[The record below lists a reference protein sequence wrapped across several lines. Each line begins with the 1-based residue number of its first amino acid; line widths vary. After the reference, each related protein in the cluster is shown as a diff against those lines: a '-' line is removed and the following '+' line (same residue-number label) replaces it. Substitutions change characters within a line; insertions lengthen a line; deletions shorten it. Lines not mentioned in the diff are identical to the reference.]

1 MDKPQLVI
9 TGADGYLGLLL
20 ARRFLAATA
29 MPVLLWVRARDADA
43 FRLKQQQLMPHV
55 GHFGARVTYGW
66 GDLTHDQPFA
76 SIDPTDVRRIIHSAA
91 VTRFTIDTA
100 TARQVN
106 VDGTAKLL
114 QFASACP
121 ALESV
126 GILSTIYASGLTG
139 GVIDEVPLLGR
150 EGFCNQY
157 ERSKWESETLL
168 QSQFASLP
176 WRLFRI
182 ATVIADDDT
191 GTVTQHNVFHNTLKL
206 FYHGL
211 LPFIPGHAE
220 TPLYFVTGTFVTEA
234 IYALMHQPQDRV
246 IYHVSH
252 HRDAAVS
259 LGEVIALAFE
269 AFHHDRDF
277 RLRRP
282 LKPLYTDATS
292 FQMLTEEVH
301 IFGGD
306 LMRKAMAR
314 VAPFA
319 KQLFVCKEV
328 DNRRLRAGW
337 GEYHATAASYL
348 VQQTCDYLVRTQWG
362 TRDD

>member
-1 MDKPQLVI
+1 MEKPQLVI

-20 ARRFLAATA
+20 ARRFLVSTA
-29 MPVLLWVRARDADA
+29 MPVLLWVRARDATA

-76 SIDPTDVRRIIHSAA
+76 SIDPTEVRLIIHSAA
-91 VTRFTIDTA
+91 VTRFTVDAI

-106 VDGTAKLL
+106 VEGTAKLL
-114 QFASACP
+114 RFASACP
-121 ALESV
+121 ALEAV
-126 GILSTIYASGLTG
+126 GLLSTIYASGLIG
-139 GVIDEVPLLGR
+139 GVIDEVPFLGR
-150 EGFCNQY
+150 EGFCNHY

-191 GTVTQHNVFHNTLKL
+191 GAVTQHNVFHNTLKL

-211 LPFIPGHAE
+211 LPFIPGQAE

-234 IYALMHQPQDRV
+234 IYALMQQPEDRV

-252 HRDAAVS
+252 HREAAVS
-259 LGEVIALAFE
+259 LEEVIALAFA
-269 AFHHDRDF
+269 AFLHDRDF

-292 FQMLTEEVH
+292 FQMLTEEMN

-319 KQLFVCKEV
+319 KQLFVCKEI
-328 DNRRLRAGW
+328 DNRRLRAAW
-337 GEYHATAASYL
+337 GAYRAMAARSL
-348 VQQTCDYLVRTQWG
+348 VQQTCEYLVRTQWG
-362 TRDD
+362 TRGD